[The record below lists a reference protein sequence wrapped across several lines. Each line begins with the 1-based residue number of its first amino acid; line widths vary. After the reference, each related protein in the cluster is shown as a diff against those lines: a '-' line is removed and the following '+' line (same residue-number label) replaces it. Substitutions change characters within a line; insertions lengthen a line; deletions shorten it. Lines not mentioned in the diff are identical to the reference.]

1 MPSRNNIVANATRNT
16 NGGTE
21 VRIFG
26 NAEVFEERETKSDL
40 KRAGTA
46 GKHYRKSLA
55 KLKRRSEDAAF
66 HRRHQTHVSPQEKN
80 ITKRDQRPVWGLGF
94 RVGKYFANIETKD
107 FNPPSRSAARNKVD
121 FDLLRRITDKGTRA
135 I

>member
-40 KRAGTA
+40 KRAVTA
-46 GKHYRKSLA
+46 RKHCRKSLV
-55 KLKRRSEDAAF
+55 KLKRRSKDAAF
-66 HRRHQTHVSPQEKN
+66 HCRHQTHVSPQVETH
-80 ITKRDQRPVWGLGF
+80 ITRHDQSRTWLRSLVAVVGCWLELLV
-94 RVGKYFANIETKD
+94 RVVG
-107 FNPPSRSAARNKVD
+107 
-121 FDLLRRITDKGTRA
+121 
-135 I
+135 